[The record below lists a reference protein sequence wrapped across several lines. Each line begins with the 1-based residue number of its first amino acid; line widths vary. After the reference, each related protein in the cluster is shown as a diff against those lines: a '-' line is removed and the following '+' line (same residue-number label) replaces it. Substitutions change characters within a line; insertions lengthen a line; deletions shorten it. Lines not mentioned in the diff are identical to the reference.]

1 MSIKVHHITKCFG
14 TQKALN
20 NVTFAVDSGYVTGF
34 LGPNGAGKSTM
45 MKILTGYWSP
55 DEGEAYICGEK
66 VTGKNL
72 ITKGMVGYLPEHNPL
87 YTEMYVREYLLMI
100 AGIYKIRSK
109 QAKARIEEL
118 IALTG
123 LESEQHKR
131 IEALSKGYRQRV
143 GLAQALIQDPPV
155 LILDEPTTGLDPNQI
170 VEIRNLISE
179 LGRNKTVMLSSHIL
193 QEVKAICSR
202 AIIVNRGKLVADE
215 QVDATTG
222 ITGKKFHIN
231 IETKESASPELFQD
245 LEGVLSVKESDFRN
259 KKIITAS
266 KDIRD
271 DIFTSCISNNIAI
284 RTLSLEEY
292 SLEDLFHQATH

>member
-20 NVTFAVDSGYVTGF
+20 NVTFSVDAGSVTGF

-55 DEGEAYICGEK
+55 NDGEAFICGEK
-66 VTGKNL
+66 VSGNNL
-72 ITKGMVGYLPEHNPL
+72 IAKGMVGYLPEHNPL
-87 YTEMYVREYLLMI
+87 YTEMYVREYLLMT

-109 QAKARIEEL
+109 QAKTRIEEL
-118 IALTG
+118 ITLTG
-123 LESEQHKR
+123 LEREQHKR
-131 IEALSKGYRQRV
+131 IEALSKGYRQRI

-170 VEIRNLISE
+170 VEIRKLISD
-179 LGRNKTVMLSSHIL
+179 LGTNKTVVLSSHIL
-193 QEVKAICSR
+193 QEVKAVCAR
-202 AIIVNRGKLVADE
+202 AIIINRGRLVADE
-215 QVDATTG
+215 QVDAANG

-231 IETKESASPELFQD
+231 IETKDAVPAEIFED
-245 LEGVLSVKESDFRN
+245 LDAVISVKEEHLRT
-259 KKIITAS
+259 KKTITATS
-266 KDIRD
+266 DIRD
-271 DIFTSCISNNIAI
+271 QLFAFCVSQNIAI

>member
-1 MSIKVHHITKCFG
+1 MSIKVNHITKCFG

-20 NVTFAVDSGYVTGF
+20 SVSFSVDSGYVTGF

-45 MKILTGYWSP
+45 MKILTGYWTP
-55 DEGEAYICGEK
+55 DEGEAFICGEK
-66 VTGKNL
+66 VSGHNL

-87 YTEMYVREYLLMI
+87 YTEMYVREYLLMT
-100 AGIYKIRSK
+100 AGIYKLKSK

-118 IALTG
+118 IDLTG
-123 LESEQHKR
+123 LEREQHKR

-143 GLAQALIQDPPV
+143 GLAQALIQNPPV

-170 VEIRNLISE
+170 VEIRNLISD
-179 LGRNKTVMLSSHIL
+179 LGKNKTVILSSHIL

-202 AIIVNRGKLVADE
+202 AIIINRGMLVADE

-231 IETKESASPELFQD
+231 IETKAPISADIFEAM
-245 LEGVLSVKESDFRN
+245 EHVLSVKDGRIRN
-259 KKIITAS
+259 KKTITATE
-266 KDIRD
+266 DIRD
-271 DIFTSCISNNIAI
+271 QLFSYCISNHIAL

>member
-1 MSIKVHHITKCFG
+1 MSIKVHQITKCFG

-20 NVTFAVDSGYVTGF
+20 NVTFSIDTGYVTGF

-55 DEGEAYICGEK
+55 NEGEAYICGEK
-66 VTGKNL
+66 VSGKNL
-72 ITKGMVGYLPEHNPL
+72 ITKGMIGYLPEHNPL
-87 YTEMYVREYLLMI
+87 YTEMYVREYLLMA
-100 AGIYKIRSK
+100 AGFYKIRSK
-109 QAKARIEEL
+109 QAKARIEKL

-123 LESEQHKR
+123 LEREQHKR

-170 VEIRNLISE
+170 IEIRNLISD
-179 LGRNKTVMLSSHIL
+179 LGKNKTVILSSHIL

-202 AIIVNRGKLVADE
+202 ALIINRGKLVADE
-215 QVDATTG
+215 QVNAETG
-222 ITGKKFHIN
+222 ISDKKFHIN
-231 IETKESASPELFQD
+231 LETKEPILADS
-245 LEGVLSVKESDFRN
+245 LSEIEHVISVENTSIINQKR
-259 KKIITAS
+259 ITAIS
-266 KDIRD
+266 DIRD
-271 DIFTSCISNNIAI
+271 DIFNFCVNQNLTI

-292 SLEDLFHQATH
+292 SLEDLFHKATH